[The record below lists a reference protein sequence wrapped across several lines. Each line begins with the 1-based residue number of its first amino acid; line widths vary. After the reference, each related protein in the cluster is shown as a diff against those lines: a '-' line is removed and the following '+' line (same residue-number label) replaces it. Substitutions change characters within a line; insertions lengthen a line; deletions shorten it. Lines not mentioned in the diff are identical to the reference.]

1 MTAKHPDEVRGEDNI
16 EAPSNVIAN
25 WLEDEQ
31 PRTRMARYG
40 AAQMP
45 TAELLALCLSSGLPG
60 ENAVLLSQRLLQQ
73 FGGVQALLSAPIQQL
88 MSVRGV
94 GPAKATRLKAIHE
107 LSVRETEAQLKRSQ
121 SFGEPAAVATFLRK
135 RLGHLGHE
143 AFGCLFLN
151 AKNEHIAFEILFRG
165 SIDRTHVHAR
175 EVLKQG
181 LELNAAALIVCHN
194 HPSGNAEPSQAD
206 ISLTRLLFDL
216 LEKVEIRLLD
226 HVVVSTNTWVSLQL
240 RGLL

>member
-94 GPAKATRLKAIHE
+94 GPAKATRLNAIHE

-143 AFGCLFLN
+143 AFDCLFLN

-175 EVLKQG
+175 EVLKRG

-206 ISLTRLLFDL
+206 IGLTRLLFDL